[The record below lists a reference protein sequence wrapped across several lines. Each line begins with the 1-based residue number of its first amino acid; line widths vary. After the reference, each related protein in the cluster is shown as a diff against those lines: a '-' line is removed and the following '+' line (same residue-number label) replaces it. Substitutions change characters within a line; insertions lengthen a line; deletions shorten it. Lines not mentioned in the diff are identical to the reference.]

1 MKTKTILLLCLFL
14 GIGLTQLN
22 AQLLPPDNKTG
33 TGIVSFYE
41 YVTDI
46 SGYWDIPV
54 VCGGEEINHLT
65 GNVTG
70 FSRVFFK
77 GDTWIWQ
84 NSWYEWDLTGNDGET
99 FKGKDIWKWV
109 WSDGIGY
116 GHANLIGN
124 KGTHYIV
131 SYSMDSSW
139 VIVFL
144 DIKCPGSK

>member
-1 MKTKTILLLCLFL
+1 MKTKTFLLLCLFL

-77 GDTWIWQ
+77 GDTWIW
-84 NSWYEWDLTGNDGET
+84 
-99 FKGKDIWKWV
+99 
-109 WSDGIGY
+109 
-116 GHANLIGN
+116 
-124 KGTHYIV
+124 
-131 SYSMDSSW
+131 
-139 VIVFL
+139 
-144 DIKCPGSK
+144 